1 MQKLFSTDG
10 KIYSWMERFYQVL
23 LLNIIFIITCLP
35 LITIGAATA
44 AAYGTTYKLIDH
56 REGILYKEYL
66 HQFKQNFI
74 PATKAWFSM
83 VFVVLGSI
91 GVLPYI
97 RPFIINN
104 RIAYYLIMV
113 LVALIILTTLYL
125 FPLIARFEN
134 TVVNAAINAMILSL
148 KHLSTSILL
157 FFVTVGGIVLPF
169 YVPKLFFA
177 WLFVGVGMVF
187 FINGKLL
194 LRIFDRY
201 ENRN

>member
-83 VFVVLGSI
+83 VFIILGSI

-134 TVVNAAINAMILSL
+134 TVVNAAINAMMLSL

>member
-44 AAYGTTYKLIDH
+44 AAYGTTYKMIDH

-83 VFVVLGSI
+83 VFIILGSI

-157 FFVTVGGIVLPF
+157 FFVTVGSIVLPF